1 MCKSD
6 VRGNLETK
14 SHAVILEV
22 GYAANWGCLPPAVEV
37 GCGEALPLYNLQH
50 LWPFGPQ
57 GCALFPR
64 EICSQGTIVKA
75 PWKSTQPFPSRYPVL
90 LAHRVVL
97 IFWNAKHNREGT
109 QHKSQGQIMQ
119 SPPRNNQTQ
128 NLLCLLGRAF
138 LNAQSCH
145 CACLILETLSQ
156 TTLGFCDWEML
167 VLRLGVLCRPR

>member
-1 MCKSD
+1 MTPLTCGSLLYFSPQFCPQAMCA
-6 VRGNLETK
+6 NLMSGEIWRLSPTTMCT
-14 SHAVILEV
+14 VILEV
-22 GYAANWGCLPPAVEV
+22 GYTAIWGCLPPAVEV

-50 LWPFGPQ
+50 LCPFGPQ

-75 PWKSTQPFPSRYPVL
+75 PWKSTQPFPSPFPVL

-119 SPPRNNQTQ
+119 S
-128 NLLCLLGRAF
+128 CG
-138 LNAQSCH
+138 AQP
-145 CACLILETLSQ
+145 LSVRRP
-156 TTLGFCDWEML
+156 L
-167 VLRLGVLCRPR
+167 VDIKKHFF